1 MTIVAIHQPNYLPWL
16 GYFYKIRCADIFIFL
31 DDAQYSKNSFTN
43 RVRVLN
49 KEKSRWL
56 TIPVSFNFGDSIGMV
71 TSAVPD
77 WPKKHLDSLRGFY
90 GKTPYFRE
98 VWPDFEALYD
108 GLEQD
113 YLANINIHLIRA
125 IADHLKLQCRFV
137 MASSL
142 DTAKATGD
150 DRLITLTNLLAPGG
164 CYLSGAG
171 GANYQDPAKFEKVGL
186 RLQYQDFKH
195 PQYEQQATA
204 FVAGL
209 SVVDAVFN
217 LGWRKTAEL
226 LSPDSP

>member
-49 KEKSRWL
+49 KEKARWL
-56 TIPVSFNFGDSIGMV
+56 TLPVSFNFGDPIDMV
-71 TSAVPD
+71 TVAVRD

-90 GKTPYFRE
+90 GRAPYFRD

-125 IADHLKLQCRFV
+125 IAERLDLQCRFV

-142 DTAKATGD
+142 DTAQATGD
-150 DRLITLTNLLAPGG
+150 DRLIALTNLLAPGG

-171 GANYQDPAKFEKVGL
+171 GANYQDTAKFETVGL
-186 RLQYQDFKH
+186 RLEYQDFKH
-195 PQYEQQATA
+195 PQYEQQTTA
-204 FVAGL
+204 FIAGL

-226 LSPDSP
+226 LASDST